1 MTSIK
6 QIEANRIIRVAQYP
20 EQGRIEL
27 DIDIVGFSVNGQ
39 GNHGRPPEL

>member
-27 DIDIVGFSVNGQ
+27 DIDIVGLSVDGK
-39 GNHGRPPEL
+39 GSHTHPPKL